1 MPRWRALLASA
12 TVLVAVAS
20 GGAATHAAAPPE
32 PRSVQTLIL
41 GTALPDTGSL
51 KAYGPATQAAVR
63 LAVDDANA
71 AGGVLGSPV
80 ELVPGDSG
88 GVGSTTFARTLTRL
102 GAVDAIIGP
111 LSSQLVLDNIG
122 AVTGHTLVSPAATS
136 PQLSGVL
143 ARTVQAEPLAGA
155 MLATLAKQRGAVRLV
170 VVGPRDQRPLM
181 DAALDRGRDIG
192 LQVSS
197 VLHTP
202 TQSAATIASKVVRS
216 SADAI
221 LLASREQATSI
232 LRELLVRGLP
242 ATVLL
247 SPGAAT

>member
-1 MPRWRALLASA
+1 
-12 TVLVAVAS
+12 
-20 GGAATHAAAPPE
+20 
-32 PRSVQTLIL
+32 
-41 GTALPDTGSL
+41 
-51 KAYGPATQAAVR
+51 
-63 LAVDDANA
+63 
-71 AGGVLGSPV
+71 
-80 ELVPGDSG
+80 
-88 GVGSTTFARTLTRL
+88 
-102 GAVDAIIGP
+102 
-111 LSSQLVLDNIG
+111 
-122 AVTGHTLVSPAATS
+122 
-136 PQLSGVL
+136 
-143 ARTVQAEPLAGA
+143 

-247 SPGAAT
+247 SPGAATSIVSRDLRRGTLDGALTVELDLRVPRELAKRVRAIAPTAPETAYSPQAYDAAAITILAAEQSGRVFGEISPEGIGAALPAVTSVGTACETLATCLRLLRQGADIDYVGYVGPYELDLKGDPRAARYLVRVFTDANKPGSSARPVRYP